1 MTEDQS
7 KLVSIFETRIHQ
19 LMDIC
24 NDLRLEN
31 NELNDQIDELKAL
44 YEELEKENKTIKVKY
59 DNLKMARIITVK
71 QDDFKGAKDRLS
83 KLVKE
88 VDKCIAL
95 LNE

>member
-7 KLVSIFETRIHQ
+7 KLLLALENHTRQ
-19 LMDIC
+19 LMDLC
-24 NDLRLEN
+24 NYMRLKNSELEDQIK
-31 NELNDQIDELKAL
+31 ELNAL
-44 YEELEKENKTIKVKY
+44 YEELKEENKTIKVKY

-88 VDKCIAL
+88 VDKCIAS

>member
-7 KLVSIFETRIHQ
+7 KSLSVLENHIRQ
-19 LMDIC
+19 LMDLC
-24 NDLRLEN
+24 NYMRLKN
-31 NELNDQIDELKAL
+31 NELEDQMKSLKAL
-44 YEELEKENKTIKVKY
+44 YEVLKEENKTIKGKY

-88 VDKCIAL
+88 VDKCIAS